1 VEVVEGLMVKLVG
14 VCCFC
19 CWVSVVVL
27 DMIGRCVLVECV
39 QEELMRSVEKVDVKV
54 VF

>member
-1 VEVVEGLMVKLVG
+1 MGVVEGLTVKLVG
-14 VCCFC
+14 VCCCC

-27 DMIGRCVLVECV
+27 DMMGRCVLVECIC
-39 QEELMRSVEKVDVKV
+39 EELMRSIEKVDVKV